1 MNCISDEFGSLTNE
15 ILRQSNF
22 YINHNF
28 ITNENQQ
35 NSAFNKFLVSTVK
48 KQTQIFLIAY
58 ISESQDDE
66 ICSITTLDFAQRIR

>member
-28 ITNENQQ
+28 ITNENQY
-35 NSAFNKFLVSTVK
+35 NSAFNKFLV
-48 KQTQIFLIAY
+48 
-58 ISESQDDE
+58 
-66 ICSITTLDFAQRIR
+66 